1 MSQQHSPI
9 RVTIH
14 FAVFATIA
22 AGMIGLGQ
30 GSWNLPLLVGFC
42 SIVSIIYTDRLCWI
56 AFPKW
61 LVFIAMIF
69 GAGVAILGFLSDSP
83 SKEILAVGN
92 LLVYVQLPL
101 MFQKKSIRVYEQW
114 GVFLLLELVVAA
126 LVNDKVLYGLLML
139 PVLALGCA
147 SMMALAEYTS
157 QLRHHESISEST
169 SMWARILH
177 WIGKEKLVSKR
188 SSGVALYA
196 PPPDNLNANPP
207 SFAPSRWLTGVLP
220 IAFSV
225 FLFSLV
231 YFYFLPRLNSSSYEG
246 FGGGQN
252 RIGFSSQISL
262 RHIGD
267 MLQTDALAFRM
278 SMVDN
283 RKQTNYRPSQP
294 PYIRVTVS
302 HRYDDG
308 PAKGTWHSGQTFSPN
323 SPRIM
328 QKVPSST
335 DIDALL
341 AATADSVTVNV
352 IEKSSFGTFVP
363 TIAPL
368 SRVTPMNEFRTVRR
382 SWCVVD
388 VSRASHDDDKKRR
401 YSFSTYAFTDGL
413 ESVILPELQ
422 DCLTSSNANGFETDN
437 GVFPLDDHKD
447 FPLSL
452 EPILP
457 LRDTLLS
464 AGQAIESDKLT
475 QAILLEEYLANGPD
489 FSYSLSLTRQIDRTV
504 DPIVDFLLNK
514 RKGHCQYFASALA
527 LWLRS
532 LDIPTRI
539 VIGFRPGEYNEVG
552 EYFLVQQNHAHAWVE
567 AYFTVDELK
576 SRFPSLPAW
585 VKRGA
590 WLRLDPTPPGEGSN
604 AGGTLR
610 ASSGQTLG
618 AIQDLWD
625 EMVLNMDKSKQS
637 TLLSLFGESSSVSYT
652 GIWQVFK
659 SGMERLQNNPV
670 AGVFITPDRW
680 FSWRVATA
688 IILAGSA
695 FALCYRLLLWFFP
708 TWMMRFKVPW
718 RASKATLSKI
728 DFYDRAARALKRLGF
743 ERKRH
748 ETPEEFLGNTAAQ
761 LCDES
766 FQWDGAMLSRMF
778 YARRFGGLAKLS
790 EQEQANVDQSIKS
803 LELQA
808 SRRKRNWVG
817 NFR

>member
-1 MSQQHSPI
+1 MSQQHSSI
-9 RVTIH
+9 RVTIY

-42 SIVSIIYTDRLCWI
+42 SIVSIIYTDHLRWI

-69 GAGVAILGFLSDSP
+69 GAGVAIIGFLNDSP
-83 SKEILAVGN
+83 SSEILAVGN
-92 LLVYVQLPL
+92 LLIYVQLPL
-101 MFQKKSIRVYEQW
+101 MFQKKSNRVYEQW

-126 LVNDKVLYGLLML
+126 LVNDNVLYGILML
-139 PVLALGCA
+139 PILAIGCA

-169 SMWARILH
+169 SVWARILH
-177 WIGKEKLVSKR
+177 WIGKEKFVSKR

-196 PPPDNLNANPP
+196 PLPDTLSTKSPP
-207 SFAPSRWLTGVLP
+207 FAPSRWLTSVLP

-246 FGGGQN
+246 SVWGPN

-262 RHIGD
+262 RHIGEL
-267 MLQTDALAFRM
+267 LQNDALAFRM

-283 RKQTNYRPSQP
+283 RKQINYRPNQP

-302 HRYDDG
+302 HRYNDG
-308 PAKGTWHSGQTFSPN
+308 PTKGTWQSGQTYSAT
-323 SPRIM
+323 SPRLM
-328 QKVPSST
+328 QKVPLSS
-335 DIDALL
+335 DIDELL
-341 AATADSVTVNV
+341 AATADSVTVSV
-352 IEKSSFGTFVP
+352 VEKSSFGAFVP

-368 SRVTPMNEFRTVRR
+368 SRVSPMNDFRTVRR
-382 SWCVVD
+382 NWCVVD
-388 VSRASHDDDKKRR
+388 SSLASRDDDRKRR
-401 YSFSTYAFTDGL
+401 YSFATYAFTDGV
-413 ESVILPELQ
+413 ESAILPDIQ
-422 DCLTSSNANGFETDN
+422 DCLASSNPNGPETDN
-437 GVFPLDDHKD
+437 RAFPLDEYKD

-452 EPILP
+452 EPIVP
-457 LRDTLLS
+457 LRDTVLS
-464 AGQAIESDKLT
+464 EGQAIESDKLT
-475 QAILLEEYLANGPD
+475 QAILLEEYLANGTD
-489 FSYSLSLTRQIDRTV
+489 FTYSLSLTRQIDRTV
-504 DPIVDFLLNK
+504 DPVVDFLLNK

-532 LDIPTRI
+532 LDIPTRV
-539 VIGFRPGEYNEVG
+539 VIGFRPSEYNEVG
-552 EYFLVQQNHAHAWVE
+552 KYFLVQQDHAHVWVE

-576 SRFPSLPAW
+576 SRFPSLPEW
-585 VKRGA
+585 VKRGG

-618 AIQDLWD
+618 AMQDLWD

-652 GIWQVFK
+652 GIWQVLK
-659 SGMERLQNNPV
+659 SEMERLQNNPV
-670 AGVFITPDRW
+670 VGDFITLDRW
-680 FSWRVATA
+680 FSWRVAMA
-688 IILAGSA
+688 IIIAGSV

-708 TWMMRFKVPW
+708 TWMLRFKVRWP
-718 RASKATLSKI
+718 ASKATTSKI
-728 DFYDRAARALKRLGF
+728 DFYDRAARALKRLGY
-743 ERKRH
+743 ERKQH
-748 ETPEEFLGNTAAQ
+748 ETPEEFLGNAAAH
-761 LCDES
+761 LRDES
-766 FQWDGAMLSRMF
+766 FQWDGAKLSRLF

-790 EQEQANVDQSIKS
+790 EQEQASVDQSIKS
-803 LELQA
+803 LESHA
-808 SRRKRNWVG
+808 SRIKRTWSSK
-817 NFR
+817 FS